1 MEAAQHTIHQLFTT
15 EHFTLFKAQRP
26 YVWDKELALKLLE
39 DFLSQVGDG
48 TGEER

>member
-15 EHFTLFKAQRP
+15 EHFKLFKAQRP

-39 DFLSQVGDG
+39 DFLSQVGDI